1 MLPTSLPLV
10 IGPLNSFLEPSR
22 LLREYKACATISAL
36 TCTRLPLTLRDTS
49 LMTETQ
55 THILLNRNTLE
66 HGVSYPL
73 GHDTHQPLTIT
84 LFFLFFIYTFLE
96 LNQSCD
102 FLFFILQS
110 SWNLIDY
117 IVGRF
122 TESSLNNPDIFLNQT
137 MTTSSRKR
145 YDNFLH
151 A

>member
-84 LFFLFFIYTFLE
+84 FFI
-96 LNQSCD
+96 
-102 FLFFILQS
+102 FFIFIFL
-110 SWNLIDY
+110 Y
-117 IVGRF
+117 IL
-122 TESSLNNPDIFLNQT
+122 SLNQT
-137 MTTSSRKR
+137 NLFIFYFTEFLEPDRLHRGSVYREQSKQPGHLPQSDH
-145 YDNFLH
+145 DNVQQKKVR
-151 A
+151 